1 MSLTDQFTVETVTV
15 RQIAKTIDHSLLKPE
30 LTVAEVLAG
39 CELAARYDVASVCCR
54 PLDVLRCSD
63 ALGGTDVA
71 VGTVVGFPHGANLT
85 RTKVFEA
92 RQALDE
98 GAEELDMVIAIGM
111 LRSGELGYVRDDIA
125 AVVEAAGSGA
135 IVKVIL
141 ENAFLTDD
149 EKVTGCKLVEEA
161 GAAYVKTST
170 GYAPTGATLE
180 DLRLMRAT
188 VSPAVKLKAAG
199 GVRTLDALL
208 DCLNAGI
215 DRCGATATAAIVDEL
230 RARQS

>member
-15 RQIAKTIDHSLLKPE
+15 RQVAKTIDHSLLKPE
-30 LTVAEVLAG
+30 LTVAEVLTG

-54 PLDVLRCSD
+54 PLDVLRCSE
-63 ALGGTDVA
+63 ALRGTDVA

-92 RQALDE
+92 RQAMDD
-98 GAEELDMVIAIGM
+98 GAVELDMVIAIGM
-111 LRSGELGYVRDDIA
+111 LRSGELEYVRDDIA
-125 AVVEAAGSGA
+125 AVVEAAGDRA

-141 ENAFLTDD
+141 ENAYLTDD
-149 EKVTGCKLVEEA
+149 EKVTGCKLVEDA

-170 GYAPTGATLE
+170 GYAPTGATLD

-188 VSPAVKLKAAG
+188 VSPAVKIKAAG
-199 GVRTLDALL
+199 GVRTLDALI

-215 DRCGATATAAIVDEL
+215 DRCGATATATIIDDL
-230 RARQS
+230 RARKF

>member
-1 MSLTDQFTVETVTV
+1 MSLTDQYTVETVTV

-54 PLDVLRCSD
+54 PLDVLRCND
-63 ALGGTDVA
+63 ALRGTDVA

-92 RQALDE
+92 RQAMDE
-98 GAEELDMVIAIGM
+98 GAVELDMVIAIGM

-125 AVVEAAGSGA
+125 AVVDAAGDAA

-141 ENAFLTDD
+141 ENAFLTDE
-149 EKVTGCKLVEEA
+149 EKVTGCTLVEEA

-170 GYAPTGATLE
+170 GYAPTGATLD

-188 VSPAVKLKAAG
+188 VSPAVKIKAAG
-199 GVRTLDALL
+199 GVRTLEALI

-215 DRCGATATAAIVDEL
+215 DRCGATATAAIIDDL

>member
-63 ALGGTDVA
+63 ALRGTDVA

-85 RTKVFEA
+85 QTKVFEA
-92 RQALDE
+92 RQAMDE
-98 GAEELDMVIAIGM
+98 GAVELDMVIAIGM

-125 AVVEAAGSGA
+125 AVVEAAGDGA

-149 EKVTGCKLVEEA
+149 EKVTGCRLVEEA

-170 GYAPTGATLE
+170 GYAPTGARLD

-188 VSPAVKLKAAG
+188 VSPAVKIKAAG
-199 GVRTLDALL
+199 GVRTLDALI

-215 DRCGATATAAIVDEL
+215 DRCGATATAAIIDDL